1 MKICKEC
8 GKELPITHRRRYCDW
23 KCRNHYR
30 RDRGYFKDLYA
41 SKHPEREK
49 KKCILCGDLI
59 LFKKRGV
66 TRKNVS
72 KFCSK
77 WCMQMSVRIL
87 KGQKN
92 MYIKVPVGVKE
103 EMIGDKGLECGYC
116 DSQFLTTREGYIRLH
131 LHQIIYH
138 GDVVNDGES
147 KVGTRI
153 KG

>member
-1 MKICKEC
+1 MSKKNRVCKTCGKPLPKKNNSFCNKDCQLRRVVKICKEC

-23 KCRNHYR
+23 KCLNHYR

-92 MYIKVPVGVKE
+92 MYIKVPV
-103 EMIGDKGLECGYC
+103 
-116 DSQFLTTREGYIRLH
+116 TRKSIRL
-131 LHQIIYH
+131 
-138 GDVVNDGES
+138 ES
-147 KVGTRI
+147 RKR
-153 KG
+153 

>member
-1 MKICKEC
+1 MV
-8 GKELPITHRRRYCDW
+8 H
-23 KCRNHYR
+23 
-30 RDRGYFKDLYA
+30 A
-41 SKHPEREK
+41 
-49 KKCILCGDLI
+49 
-59 LFKKRGV
+59 
-66 TRKNVS
+66 NVS
-72 KFCSK
+72 QNTKRSK
-77 WCMQMSVRIL
+77 KHVHQSPGDKEI
-87 KGQKN
+87 N
-92 MYIKVPVGVKE
+92 PVGVKE